1 MLRHALWET
10 WKLVLTVT
18 AIAAGLAAFVTLIW
32 LVITD
37 PDRADAWVWG
47 LAVVA
52 MVGDLVAAVRTNPR
66 RARSPRLAGLVWL
79 ASAITGVLL
88 ILLASGAGGVA
99 VIGYVVATNVLLTLP
114 DAAGLWP
121 GQDDRE
127 LSAPQ

>member
-1 MLRHALWET
+1 M
-10 WKLVLTVT
+10 LTVT
-18 AIAAGLAAFVTLIW
+18 AIAAGLAAFVALIW

-52 MVGDLVAAVRTNPR
+52 MVGDLVAAVRTNPH
-66 RARSPRLAGLVWL
+66 RAPNPRLAGLVWL

-88 ILLASGAGGVA
+88 NLLASGAGGVA